1 MGEMIERLDFSGKE
15 KYSAVEATIH
25 LNRYAMA
32 RPYVAGKRVL
42 DVASGEGYGSFL
54 LRRWGAE
61 SVEGIDVDEQT
72 VETATRLFGGDGVH
86 YQCHTAEQLPF
97 EDHTFD
103 VVCSFETIEHL
114 DHPELFLQEIRRVL
128 KPGGNIILS
137 CPNDPY
143 YYKQG
148 TPGNPFHKKQYTY
161 FDFKQLAEKYL
172 GQRVRYYLAYALNG
186 FVNLPIE
193 ESTLPP
199 EGGEESPLPTDML
212 EMLNY
217 KDAIQAICVPGERY
231 LNYWNANYYVGIWGS
246 NNSTSINASIFPRE
260 TFIEIKDK
268 DEEFLREAAKL
279 KEDFEKHTA
288 QEAEYARQLE
298 ETKAAFAQKEE
309 ADKRRME
316 QQQAEY
322 LERET
327 DYKQQLEAGKAY
339 IEHIKEE
346 AARQAHVA
354 DLEQQRTSM
363 MLELVNKEK
372 DMMQQSYARD
382 YAELTQRRDEVAQ
395 LRTQYEQLSAE
406 NAQHCE
412 ELRLIHASRGFKLL
426 NMCYPIKKR
435 IWKIF
440 GKEI

>member
-1 MGEMIERLDFSGKE
+1 MGEMIERLDFSGKQ

-148 TPGNPFHKKQYTY
+148 TPGNPFHKRQYTY

-199 EGGEESPLPTDML
+199 EGGEESPLPTDMM
-212 EMLNY
+212 EMFNY
-217 KDAIQAICVPGERY
+217 KDAVQAVCVSGERY
-231 LNYWNANYYVGIWGS
+231 LNHWNANYYVGIWGP

-260 TFIEIKDK
+260 TFIEIKDE
-268 DEEFLREAAKL
+268 DEEFLREVARL

-298 ETKAAFAQKEE
+298 ETKAVFKQREE
-309 ADKRRME
+309 
-316 QQQAEY
+316 
-322 LERET
+322 

-354 DLEQQRTSM
+354 ELEQQRTSM

-382 YAELTQRRDEVAQ
+382 YAELTR
-395 LRTQYEQLSAE
+395 LREQYNQLSTE

-426 NMCYPIKKR
+426 NMGYPIKKR

>member
-61 SVEGIDVDEQT
+61 SVEGIDGDEQT

-148 TPGNPFHKKQYTY
+148 TPGNPFHKRQYTY

-199 EGGEESPLPTDML
+199 EGGEESPLPTDMM
-212 EMLNY
+212 EIFNY
-217 KDAIQAICVPGERY
+217 KDAVQAVCVSGERY
-231 LNYWNANYYVGIWGS
+231 LNHWNANYFAGIWGP

-260 TFIEIKDK
+260 TFIEIKDE
-268 DEEFLREAAKL
+268 DEEFLREVARL

-298 ETKAAFAQKEE
+298 ETKAVFKQREE
-309 ADKRRME
+309 
-316 QQQAEY
+316 
-322 LERET
+322 

-354 DLEQQRTSM
+354 ELEQQRTSM

-372 DMMQQSYARD
+372 NMMQQSYARD
-382 YAELTQRRDEVAQ
+382 CAELTQRRDEVAQ

-426 NMCYPIKKR
+426 NMGYPIKKR

>member
-1 MGEMIERLDFSGKE
+1 MGEMIERLDFSGKQ

-148 TPGNPFHKKQYTY
+148 TPGNPFHKRQYTY

-199 EGGEESPLPTDML
+199 EGGEESPLPTDMM
-212 EMLNY
+212 EMFNY
-217 KDAIQAICVPGERY
+217 KDAVQAVCVSGERY
-231 LNYWNANYYVGIWGS
+231 LNHWNANYFVGIWGP

-260 TFIEIKDK
+260 TFIEIKDE
-268 DEEFLREAAKL
+268 DEEFLREVARL

-298 ETKAAFAQKEE
+298 ETKAVFAQQEE
-309 ADKRRME
+309 NS
-316 QQQAEY
+316 
-322 LERET
+322 
-327 DYKQQLEAGKAY
+327 KQQLEAGKAY

-354 DLEQQRTSM
+354 ELEQQRTSM

-382 YAELTQRRDEVAQ
+382 YAELTR
-395 LRTQYEQLSAE
+395 LREQ
-406 NAQHCE
+406 NAQYCE

-426 NMCYPIKKR
+426 NMGYPIKKR

>member
-148 TPGNPFHKKQYTY
+148 TPGNPFHKRQYTY

-199 EGGEESPLPTDML
+199 EGGEESPLPTDMM
-212 EMLNY
+212 EMFNY
-217 KDAIQAICVPGERY
+217 KDAVQAVCVSGERY
-231 LNYWNANYYVGIWGS
+231 LNHWNANYFVGIWGP

-260 TFIEIKDK
+260 TFIEIKDE
-268 DEEFLREAAKL
+268 DEEFLREVARL

-298 ETKAAFAQKEE
+298 ETKAVFAQQEE
-309 ADKRRME
+309 NSK
-316 QQQAEY
+316 Q
-322 LERET
+322 REE

-346 AARQAHVA
+346 TARQAHVA
-354 DLEQQRTSM
+354 ELEQQRTSM

-382 YAELTQRRDEVAQ
+382 YAELTR
-395 LRTQYEQLSAE
+395 LREQYNQLSTE

-426 NMCYPIKKR
+426 NMGYPIKKR

>member
-72 VETATRLFGGDGVH
+72 VENATRLFGGDGVH

-143 YYKQG
+143 YYKPG
-148 TPGNPFHKKQYTY
+148 EPGNPFHKKQYTY

-186 FVNLPIE
+186 FINLPIE

-199 EGGEESPLPTDML
+199 EDGAESSLPKDML
-212 EMLNY
+212 ELLNY
-217 KDAIQAICVPGERY
+217 KDYTNAVYVSGERY
-231 LNYWNANYYVGIWGS
+231 LNHWNANYFVGIWGP
-246 NNSTSINASIFPRE
+246 NNSAQSNAAFFPQEFFGE
-260 TFIEIKDK
+260 TEGMNSA
-268 DEEFLREAAKL
+268 FLREVARL

-298 ETKAAFAQKEE
+298 ETKAVFKQREE
-309 ADKRRME
+309 
-316 QQQAEY
+316 
-322 LERET
+322 

-354 DLEQQRTSM
+354 ELEQQRTSM

-382 YAELTQRRDEVAQ
+382 YAELTR
-395 LRTQYEQLSAE
+395 LREQYNQLSTE

-426 NMCYPIKKR
+426 NMGYPIKKR

>member
-148 TPGNPFHKKQYTY
+148 TPGNPFHKRQYTY

-193 ESTLPP
+193 DSTLPP
-199 EGGEESPLPTDML
+199 EDGAESSLPKDML
-212 EMLNY
+212 ELLNY
-217 KDAIQAICVPGERY
+217 KDYTNAVYVSGERY
-231 LNYWNANYYVGIWGS
+231 LNHWNANYFVGIWGP
-246 NNSTSINASIFPRE
+246 NNSAQSNAAFFPQEFFGE
-260 TFIEIKDK
+260 TEGMSSA
-268 DEEFLREAAKL
+268 FLREVARL

-298 ETKAAFAQKEE
+298 ETKAVFAQQEE
-309 ADKRRME
+309 
-316 QQQAEY
+316 
-322 LERET
+322 

-354 DLEQQRTSM
+354 ELEQQRTSM

-382 YAELTQRRDEVAQ
+382 YAELTR
-395 LRTQYEQLSAE
+395 LREQYNQLSTE

-426 NMCYPIKKR
+426 NMGYPIKKR

>member
-1 MGEMIERLDFSGKE
+1 M
-15 KYSAVEATIH
+15 
-25 LNRYAMA
+25 
-32 RPYVAGKRVL
+32 L

-148 TPGNPFHKKQYTY
+148 TPGNPFHKRQYTY

-199 EGGEESPLPTDML
+199 EGGEESPLPTDMM
-212 EMLNY
+212 EMFNY
-217 KDAIQAICVPGERY
+217 KDAVQAVCVSGERY
-231 LNYWNANYYVGIWGS
+231 LNHWNANYFAGIWGP

-260 TFIEIKDK
+260 TFIEIKDE
-268 DEEFLREAAKL
+268 DEEFLREVARL

-298 ETKAAFAQKEE
+298 ETKAVFKQREE
-309 ADKRRME
+309 
-316 QQQAEY
+316 
-322 LERET
+322 

-354 DLEQQRTSM
+354 ELEQQRTSM

-372 DMMQQSYARD
+372 NMMQQSYARD
-382 YAELTQRRDEVAQ
+382 GAELTR
-395 LRTQYEQLSAE
+395 LREQYNQLSTE

-426 NMCYPIKKR
+426 NMGYPIKKR

>member
-72 VETATRLFGGDGVH
+72 VENATRLFGGDGVH

-148 TPGNPFHKKQYTY
+148 TPGNPFHKRQYTY

-199 EGGEESPLPTDML
+199 EGGEESPLPTDMM
-212 EMLNY
+212 EMFNY
-217 KDAIQAICVPGERY
+217 KDAVQAVCVSGERY
-231 LNYWNANYYVGIWGS
+231 LNHWNANYFVGIWGP

-260 TFIEIKDK
+260 TFIEIKDE
-268 DEEFLREAAKL
+268 DEEFLREVARL

-298 ETKAAFAQKEE
+298 ETKAVFAQQEE
-309 ADKRRME
+309 
-316 QQQAEY
+316 
-322 LERET
+322 

-354 DLEQQRTSM
+354 ELEQQRTSM

-382 YAELTQRRDEVAQ
+382 YAELTR
-395 LRTQYEQLSAE
+395 LREQYNQLSTE

-426 NMCYPIKKR
+426 NMGYPIKKR

>member
-1 MGEMIERLDFSGKE
+1 MGEMIERLDFSGRQ

-148 TPGNPFHKKQYTY
+148 TPGNPFHKRQYTY

-199 EGGEESPLPTDML
+199 EGGEESPLPTDMM
-212 EMLNY
+212 EMFNY
-217 KDAIQAICVPGERY
+217 KDAVQAVCVSGERY
-231 LNYWNANYYVGIWGS
+231 LNHWNANYFVGIWGP

-260 TFIEIKDK
+260 TFIEIKDE
-268 DEEFLREAAKL
+268 DEEFLREVARL

-298 ETKAAFAQKEE
+298 ETKAVFAQQEE
-309 ADKRRME
+309 NS
-316 QQQAEY
+316 
-322 LERET
+322 
-327 DYKQQLEAGKAY
+327 KQQLEAGKAY

-354 DLEQQRTSM
+354 ELEQQRTSM

-382 YAELTQRRDEVAQ
+382 YAELTR
-395 LRTQYEQLSAE
+395 LREQYNQLSTE

-426 NMCYPIKKR
+426 NMGYPIKKR

>member
-1 MGEMIERLDFSGKE
+1 MGEMIERLDFSGKQ

-148 TPGNPFHKKQYTY
+148 TPGNPFHKRQYTY

-199 EGGEESPLPTDML
+199 EGGEESPLPTDMM
-212 EMLNY
+212 EMFNY
-217 KDAIQAICVPGERY
+217 KDAVQAVCVSGERY
-231 LNYWNANYYVGIWGS
+231 LNHWNANYFVGIWGP

-260 TFIEIKDK
+260 TFIEIKDE
-268 DEEFLREAAKL
+268 DEEFLREVARL

-298 ETKAAFAQKEE
+298 ETKAVFKQREE
-309 ADKRRME
+309 
-316 QQQAEY
+316 
-322 LERET
+322 

-372 DMMQQSYARD
+372 DRMQQSYARD
-382 YAELTQRRDEVAQ
+382 YAELTR
-395 LRTQYEQLSAE
+395 LREQYNQLSTE

-426 NMCYPIKKR
+426 NMGYPIKKR

>member
-199 EGGEESPLPTDML
+199 EGGEESPLPTDMM
-212 EMLNY
+212 EMFNY
-217 KDAIQAICVPGERY
+217 KDAVQAVCVSGERY
-231 LNYWNANYYVGIWGS
+231 LNHWNANYFVGIWGP

-260 TFIEIKDK
+260 TFIEIKDE
-268 DEEFLREAAKL
+268 DEEFLREVARL

-298 ETKAAFAQKEE
+298 ETKAVFAQQEE
-309 ADKRRME
+309 NS
-316 QQQAEY
+316 
-322 LERET
+322 
-327 DYKQQLEAGKAY
+327 KQQLEAGKAY

-354 DLEQQRTSM
+354 ELEQQRTSM

-382 YAELTQRRDEVAQ
+382 YAELTR
-395 LRTQYEQLSAE
+395 LREQYNQLSTE

-426 NMCYPIKKR
+426 NMGYPIKKR

>member
-148 TPGNPFHKKQYTY
+148 TPGNPFHKRQYTY

-199 EGGEESPLPTDML
+199 EGGEESPLPTDMM
-212 EMLNY
+212 EMFNY
-217 KDAIQAICVPGERY
+217 KDAVQAVCVSGERY
-231 LNYWNANYYVGIWGS
+231 LNHWNANYFVGIWGP

-260 TFIEIKDK
+260 TFIEIKDE
-268 DEEFLREAAKL
+268 DEEFLREVARL

-298 ETKAAFAQKEE
+298 ETKAVFKQREE
-309 ADKRRME
+309 
-316 QQQAEY
+316 
-322 LERET
+322 

-354 DLEQQRTSM
+354 ELEQQRTSM

-382 YAELTQRRDEVAQ
+382 GAELTR
-395 LRTQYEQLSAE
+395 LREQYNQLSTE

-426 NMCYPIKKR
+426 NMGYPIKKR

>member
-148 TPGNPFHKKQYTY
+148 TPGNPFHKRQYTY

-199 EGGEESPLPTDML
+199 EGGEESPLPTDMI
-212 EMLNY
+212 EMFNY
-217 KDAIQAICVPGERY
+217 KDAVQAVCVSGERY
-231 LNYWNANYYVGIWGS
+231 LNHWNANYFVGIWGP

-260 TFIEIKDK
+260 TFIEIKDE
-268 DEEFLREAAKL
+268 DEEFLREVARL

-298 ETKAAFAQKEE
+298 ETKAVFKQREE
-309 ADKRRME
+309 
-316 QQQAEY
+316 
-322 LERET
+322 

-354 DLEQQRTSM
+354 ELEQQRTSM

-372 DMMQQSYARD
+372 NMMQQSYARD
-382 YAELTQRRDEVAQ
+382 YAELTR
-395 LRTQYEQLSAE
+395 LREQ
-406 NAQHCE
+406 NAQYCE

-426 NMCYPIKKR
+426 NMGYPIKKR

>member
-148 TPGNPFHKKQYTY
+148 TPGNPFHKRQYTY

-199 EGGEESPLPTDML
+199 EGGEESPLPTDMM
-212 EMLNY
+212 EMFNY
-217 KDAIQAICVPGERY
+217 KDAVQAVCVSGERY
-231 LNYWNANYYVGIWGS
+231 LNHWNANYFVGIWGP

-260 TFIEIKDK
+260 TFIEIKDE
-268 DEEFLREAAKL
+268 DEEFLREVARL

-298 ETKAAFAQKEE
+298 ETKAVFKQREE
-309 ADKRRME
+309 
-316 QQQAEY
+316 
-322 LERET
+322 

-354 DLEQQRTSM
+354 ELEQQRTSM

-382 YAELTQRRDEVAQ
+382 YAELTR
-395 LRTQYEQLSAE
+395 LREQ
-406 NAQHCE
+406 NAQYCE

-426 NMCYPIKKR
+426 NMGYPIKKR

>member
-148 TPGNPFHKKQYTY
+148 TPGNPFHKRQYTY

-199 EGGEESPLPTDML
+199 EGGEESPLPTDMM
-212 EMLNY
+212 EMFNY
-217 KDAIQAICVPGERY
+217 KDAVQAVCVSGERY
-231 LNYWNANYYVGIWGS
+231 LNHWNANYFVGIWGP

-260 TFIEIKDK
+260 TFIEIKDE
-268 DEEFLREAAKL
+268 DEEFLREVARL

-298 ETKAAFAQKEE
+298 ETKAVFAQQEE
-309 ADKRRME
+309 
-316 QQQAEY
+316 
-322 LERET
+322 

-354 DLEQQRTSM
+354 ELEPQRTSM

-382 YAELTQRRDEVAQ
+382 YAELTR
-395 LRTQYEQLSAE
+395 LREQYNQLSTE

-426 NMCYPIKKR
+426 NMGYPIKKR

>member
-148 TPGNPFHKKQYTY
+148 TPGNPFHKRQYTY

-199 EGGEESPLPTDML
+199 EGGEESPLPTDMM
-212 EMLNY
+212 EMFNY
-217 KDAIQAICVPGERY
+217 KDAVQAVCVSGERY
-231 LNYWNANYYVGIWGS
+231 LNHWNANYFAGIWGP

-260 TFIEIKDK
+260 TFIEIKDE
-268 DEEFLREAAKL
+268 DEEFLREVARL

-298 ETKAAFAQKEE
+298 ETKAVFAQQEE
-309 ADKRRME
+309 NSK
-316 QQQAEY
+316 Q
-322 LERET
+322 REE

-395 LRTQYEQLSAE
+395 LRNQYEQLSAE

-426 NMCYPIKKR
+426 NMGYPIKKR

>member
-1 MGEMIERLDFSGKE
+1 MGEMIERLDFSGKQ

-143 YYKQG
+143 YYKPG
-148 TPGNPFHKKQYTY
+148 EPGNPFHKKQYTY

-186 FVNLPIE
+186 FINLPIE

-199 EGGEESPLPTDML
+199 EDGAESSLPKDML
-212 EMLNY
+212 ELLNY
-217 KDAIQAICVPGERY
+217 KDYTNAVYVSGERY
-231 LNYWNANYYVGIWGS
+231 LNHWNANYFVGIWGP
-246 NNSTSINASIFPRE
+246 NNSAQSNAAFFPQEFFGE
-260 TFIEIKDK
+260 TEGMNSA
-268 DEEFLREAAKL
+268 FLREVARL

-298 ETKAAFAQKEE
+298 ETKAVFAQQEE
-309 ADKRRME
+309 NS
-316 QQQAEY
+316 
-322 LERET
+322 
-327 DYKQQLEAGKAY
+327 KQQLEAGKAY

-354 DLEQQRTSM
+354 ELEQQRTSM

-382 YAELTQRRDEVAQ
+382 YAELTR
-395 LRTQYEQLSAE
+395 LREQYNQLSTE

-426 NMCYPIKKR
+426 NMGYPIKKR

>member
-114 DHPELFLQEIRRVL
+114 DHPELFLQEIKRVL

-143 YYKQG
+143 YYKPG
-148 TPGNPFHKKQYTY
+148 EPGNPFHKKQYTY

-186 FVNLPIE
+186 FINLPIE

-199 EGGEESPLPTDML
+199 EDGAESSLPKDML
-212 EMLNY
+212 ELLNY
-217 KDAIQAICVPGERY
+217 KDYTNAVYVSGERY
-231 LNYWNANYYVGIWGS
+231 LNHWNANYFVGIWGP
-246 NNSTSINASIFPRE
+246 NNSAQSNAAFFPQEFFGE
-260 TFIEIKDK
+260 TEGMNSA
-268 DEEFLREAAKL
+268 FLREVARL

-298 ETKAAFAQKEE
+298 ETKAVFKQREE
-309 ADKRRME
+309 
-316 QQQAEY
+316 
-322 LERET
+322 

-354 DLEQQRTSM
+354 ELEQQRTSM

-372 DMMQQSYARD
+372 DTMQQSYARD
-382 YAELTQRRDEVAQ
+382 YAELTR
-395 LRTQYEQLSAE
+395 LREQYNQLSTE

-426 NMCYPIKKR
+426 NMGYPIKKR

>member
-148 TPGNPFHKKQYTY
+148 TPGNPFHKRQYTY

-199 EGGEESPLPTDML
+199 EGGEESPLPTDMM
-212 EMLNY
+212 EMFNY
-217 KDAIQAICVPGERY
+217 KDAVQAVCVSGERY
-231 LNYWNANYYVGIWGS
+231 LNHWNANYFAGIWGP

-260 TFIEIKDK
+260 TFIEIKDE
-268 DEEFLREAAKL
+268 DEEFLREVARL

-298 ETKAAFAQKEE
+298 ETKAVFKQREE
-309 ADKRRME
+309 
-316 QQQAEY
+316 
-322 LERET
+322 

-395 LRTQYEQLSAE
+395 LRNQYEQLSAE

-426 NMCYPIKKR
+426 NMGYPIKKR

>member
-143 YYKQG
+143 YYKPG
-148 TPGNPFHKKQYTY
+148 EPGNPFHKKQYTY
-161 FDFKQLAEKYL
+161 FDFKQLVEKYL

-186 FVNLPIE
+186 FINLPIE

-199 EGGEESPLPTDML
+199 EDGAESSLPKDML
-212 EMLNY
+212 ELLNY
-217 KDAIQAICVPGERY
+217 KDYTNAVYVSGERY
-231 LNYWNANYYVGIWGS
+231 LNHWNANYFVGIWGP
-246 NNSTSINASIFPRE
+246 NNSAQSNAAFFPQEFFGE
-260 TFIEIKDK
+260 TEGMNSA
-268 DEEFLREAAKL
+268 FLREVARL

-298 ETKAAFAQKEE
+298 ETKAVFAQQEE
-309 ADKRRME
+309 
-316 QQQAEY
+316 
-322 LERET
+322 

-346 AARQAHVA
+346 AARQVHVA
-354 DLEQQRTSM
+354 ELEQQRTSM

-382 YAELTQRRDEVAQ
+382 YAELTR
-395 LRTQYEQLSAE
+395 LREQYNQLSTE

-426 NMCYPIKKR
+426 NMGYPIKKR

>member
-1 MGEMIERLDFSGKE
+1 MGEMIERLDFSGKQ

-148 TPGNPFHKKQYTY
+148 TPGNPFHKRQYTY

-199 EGGEESPLPTDML
+199 EGSEESPLPTDMM
-212 EMLNY
+212 EMFNY
-217 KDAIQAICVPGERY
+217 KDAVQAVCVSGERY
-231 LNYWNANYYVGIWGS
+231 LNHWNANYFVGIWGP

-260 TFIEIKDK
+260 TFIEIKDE
-268 DEEFLREAAKL
+268 DEEFLREVARL

-298 ETKAAFAQKEE
+298 ETKAVFKQREE
-309 ADKRRME
+309 
-316 QQQAEY
+316 
-322 LERET
+322 

-354 DLEQQRTSM
+354 ELEQQRTSM

-382 YAELTQRRDEVAQ
+382 YAELTRFRE
-395 LRTQYEQLSAE
+395 QYNQLSTE
-406 NAQHCE
+406 NTQHCE

-426 NMCYPIKKR
+426 NMGYPIKKR

>member
-143 YYKQG
+143 YYKPG
-148 TPGNPFHKKQYTY
+148 EPGNPFHKKQSTY

-186 FVNLPIE
+186 FINLPIE

-199 EGGEESPLPTDML
+199 EDGAESSLPKDML
-212 EMLNY
+212 ELLNY
-217 KDAIQAICVPGERY
+217 KDYTNAVYVSGERY
-231 LNYWNANYYVGIWGS
+231 LNHWNANYFVGIWGP
-246 NNSTSINASIFPRE
+246 NNSAQSNAAFFPQEFFGE
-260 TFIEIKDK
+260 TEGMNSA
-268 DEEFLREAAKL
+268 FLREVARL

-298 ETKAAFAQKEE
+298 ETKAVFAQQEE
-309 ADKRRME
+309 
-316 QQQAEY
+316 
-322 LERET
+322 

-354 DLEQQRTSM
+354 ELEQQRTSM

-382 YAELTQRRDEVAQ
+382 YAELTR
-395 LRTQYEQLSAE
+395 LREQYNQLSTE

-426 NMCYPIKKR
+426 NMGYPIKKR

>member
-1 MGEMIERLDFSGKE
+1 MGEMIERLDFSGKQ

-25 LNRYAMA
+25 LNRYAMV

-148 TPGNPFHKKQYTY
+148 TPGNPFHKRQYTY

-199 EGGEESPLPTDML
+199 EGGEESPLPTDMM
-212 EMLNY
+212 EMFNY
-217 KDAIQAICVPGERY
+217 KDAVQAVCVSGERY
-231 LNYWNANYYVGIWGS
+231 LNHWNANYFVGIWGP

-260 TFIEIKDK
+260 TFIEIKDE
-268 DEEFLREAAKL
+268 DEEFLREVARL

-298 ETKAAFAQKEE
+298 ETKAVFAQQEE
-309 ADKRRME
+309 NS
-316 QQQAEY
+316 
-322 LERET
+322 
-327 DYKQQLEAGKAY
+327 KQQLEAGKAY

-354 DLEQQRTSM
+354 ELEQQRTSM

-382 YAELTQRRDEVAQ
+382 YAELTR
-395 LRTQYEQLSAE
+395 LREQYNQLSTE

-426 NMCYPIKKR
+426 NMGYPIKKR

>member
-148 TPGNPFHKKQYTY
+148 TPGNPFHKRQYTY

-186 FVNLPIE
+186 FINLPIE

-199 EGGEESPLPTDML
+199 EDGAESSLPKDML
-212 EMLNY
+212 ELLNY
-217 KDAIQAICVPGERY
+217 KDYTNAVYVSGERY
-231 LNYWNANYYVGIWGS
+231 LNHWNANYFVGIWGP
-246 NNSTSINASIFPRE
+246 NNSAQSNAAFFPQEFFGE
-260 TFIEIKDK
+260 TEGMNSA
-268 DEEFLREAAKL
+268 FLREVARR

-298 ETKAAFAQKEE
+298 ETKAVFAQQEE
-309 ADKRRME
+309 
-316 QQQAEY
+316 
-322 LERET
+322 

-354 DLEQQRTSM
+354 ELEQQRTSM

-382 YAELTQRRDEVAQ
+382 YAELTR
-395 LRTQYEQLSAE
+395 LREQYNQLSTE

-426 NMCYPIKKR
+426 NMGYPIKKR

>member
-1 MGEMIERLDFSGKE
+1 MGEMIERLDFSGKQ

-148 TPGNPFHKKQYTY
+148 TPGNPFHKRQYTY

-199 EGGEESPLPTDML
+199 EGGEESPLPTDMM
-212 EMLNY
+212 EMFNY
-217 KDAIQAICVPGERY
+217 KDAVQAVCVSGERY
-231 LNYWNANYYVGIWGS
+231 LNHWNANYFVGIWGS

-260 TFIEIKDK
+260 TFIEIKDE
-268 DEEFLREAAKL
+268 DEEFLREVARL

-298 ETKAAFAQKEE
+298 ETKAVFKQREE
-309 ADKRRME
+309 
-316 QQQAEY
+316 
-322 LERET
+322 

-354 DLEQQRTSM
+354 ELEQQRTSM

-382 YAELTQRRDEVAQ
+382 YAELTR
-395 LRTQYEQLSAE
+395 LREQYNQLSTE

-426 NMCYPIKKR
+426 NMGYPIKKR

>member
-103 VVCSFETIEHL
+103 VICSFETIEHL

-199 EGGEESPLPTDML
+199 EGGEESPLPTDMM
-212 EMLNY
+212 EMFNY
-217 KDAIQAICVPGERY
+217 KDAVQAVCVSGERY
-231 LNYWNANYYVGIWGS
+231 LNHWNANYYVGIWGP

-260 TFIEIKDK
+260 TFIEIKDE
-268 DEEFLREAAKL
+268 DEEFLREVARL

-298 ETKAAFAQKEE
+298 ETKAVFARQEE
-309 ADKRRME
+309 NSK
-316 QQQAEY
+316 Q
-322 LERET
+322 REE

-354 DLEQQRTSM
+354 ELEQQRTSM

-382 YAELTQRRDEVAQ
+382 YAELTR
-395 LRTQYEQLSAE
+395 LREQYNQLSTE

-426 NMCYPIKKR
+426 NMGYPIKKR

>member
-1 MGEMIERLDFSGKE
+1 MGEMIERLDFSGKQ

-148 TPGNPFHKKQYTY
+148 TPGNPFHKRQYTY

-199 EGGEESPLPTDML
+199 EGGEESPLPTDMM
-212 EMLNY
+212 EMFNY
-217 KDAIQAICVPGERY
+217 KDAVQAVCVSGERF
-231 LNYWNANYYVGIWGS
+231 LNHWNANYFVGIWGP

-260 TFIEIKDK
+260 TFIEIKDE
-268 DEEFLREAAKL
+268 DEEFLREVARL

-298 ETKAAFAQKEE
+298 ETKAVFAQQEE
-309 ADKRRME
+309 NSK
-316 QQQAEY
+316 Q
-322 LERET
+322 REE

-354 DLEQQRTSM
+354 ELEQQRTSM

-382 YAELTQRRDEVAQ
+382 YAELTR
-395 LRTQYEQLSAE
+395 LREQYNQLSTE

-426 NMCYPIKKR
+426 NMGYPIKKR

>member
-1 MGEMIERLDFSGKE
+1 MGEMIERLDFSGKQ

-148 TPGNPFHKKQYTY
+148 TPGNPFHKRQYTY

-199 EGGEESPLPTDML
+199 EGGEESPLPTDMM
-212 EMLNY
+212 EMFNY
-217 KDAIQAICVPGERY
+217 KDAVQAVCVSGERY
-231 LNYWNANYYVGIWGS
+231 LNHWNANYFVGIWGP

-260 TFIEIKDK
+260 TFIEIKDEDK
-268 DEEFLREAAKL
+268 EFLREVARL

-298 ETKAAFAQKEE
+298 ETKAVFAQQEE
-309 ADKRRME
+309 NS
-316 QQQAEY
+316 
-322 LERET
+322 
-327 DYKQQLEAGKAY
+327 KQQLEAGKAY

-354 DLEQQRTSM
+354 ELEQQRTSM

-382 YAELTQRRDEVAQ
+382 YAELTR
-395 LRTQYEQLSAE
+395 LREQYNQLSTE

-426 NMCYPIKKR
+426 NMGYPIKKR

>member
-148 TPGNPFHKKQYTY
+148 TPGNPFHKRQYTY

-199 EGGEESPLPTDML
+199 EDGAESSLPKDML
-212 EMLNY
+212 ELLNY
-217 KDAIQAICVPGERY
+217 KDYTNAVYVSGERY
-231 LNYWNANYYVGIWGS
+231 LNHWNANYFVGIWGP
-246 NNSTSINASIFPRE
+246 NNSAQSNAAFFPQEFFGE
-260 TFIEIKDK
+260 TEGMSSA
-268 DEEFLREAAKL
+268 FLREVARL

-298 ETKAAFAQKEE
+298 ETKAVFAQQEE
-309 ADKRRME
+309 
-316 QQQAEY
+316 
-322 LERET
+322 

-354 DLEQQRTSM
+354 ELEQQRTSM

-382 YAELTQRRDEVAQ
+382 YAELTR
-395 LRTQYEQLSAE
+395 LREQYNQLSTE

-426 NMCYPIKKR
+426 NMGYPIKKR

>member
-32 RPYVAGKRVL
+32 RPYVEGKRVL

-143 YYKQG
+143 YYKPG
-148 TPGNPFHKKQYTY
+148 EPGNPFHKKQYTY

-186 FVNLPIE
+186 FINLPIE

-199 EGGEESPLPTDML
+199 EDGAESSLPKDML
-212 EMLNY
+212 ELLNY
-217 KDAIQAICVPGERY
+217 KDYTNAVYVSGERY
-231 LNYWNANYYVGIWGS
+231 LNHWNANYFVGIWGP
-246 NNSTSINASIFPRE
+246 NNSAQSNAAFFPQEFFGE
-260 TFIEIKDK
+260 TEGMNSA
-268 DEEFLREAAKL
+268 FLREVARL

-298 ETKAAFAQKEE
+298 ETKAVFAQQEE
-309 ADKRRME
+309 
-316 QQQAEY
+316 
-322 LERET
+322 

-354 DLEQQRTSM
+354 ELEQQRTSM

-382 YAELTQRRDEVAQ
+382 YAELTR
-395 LRTQYEQLSAE
+395 LREQYNQLSTE

-426 NMCYPIKKR
+426 NMGYPIKKK

>member
-143 YYKQG
+143 YYKPG
-148 TPGNPFHKKQYTY
+148 EPGNPFHKKQYTY

-186 FVNLPIE
+186 FINLPIE

-199 EGGEESPLPTDML
+199 EGGEESPLPTDMM
-212 EMLNY
+212 EMFNY
-217 KDAIQAICVPGERY
+217 KDAVQAVCVSGERY
-231 LNYWNANYYVGIWGS
+231 LNHWNANYFAGIWGP

-260 TFIEIKDK
+260 TFIEIKDE
-268 DEEFLREAAKL
+268 DEEFLREVARL

-298 ETKAAFAQKEE
+298 ETKAVFAQQEE
-309 ADKRRME
+309 
-316 QQQAEY
+316 
-322 LERET
+322 

-354 DLEQQRTSM
+354 ELEQQRTSM

-382 YAELTQRRDEVAQ
+382 YAELTR
-395 LRTQYEQLSAE
+395 LREQYNQLSTE

-426 NMCYPIKKR
+426 NMGYPIKKR

>member
-1 MGEMIERLDFSGKE
+1 MGEMIERLDFSGKQ

-148 TPGNPFHKKQYTY
+148 TPGNPFHKRQYTY

-199 EGGEESPLPTDML
+199 EGGEESPLPTDMM
-212 EMLNY
+212 EMFNY
-217 KDAIQAICVPGERY
+217 KDAVQAVCVSGERY
-231 LNYWNANYYVGIWGS
+231 LNHWNANYFVGIWGP

-260 TFIEIKDK
+260 TFIEIKDE
-268 DEEFLREAAKL
+268 DEEFLREVARL
-279 KEDFEKHTA
+279 K
-288 QEAEYARQLE
+288 
-298 ETKAAFAQKEE
+298 
-309 ADKRRME
+309 
-316 QQQAEY
+316 
-322 LERET
+322 
-327 DYKQQLEAGKAY
+327 
-339 IEHIKEE
+339 
-346 AARQAHVA
+346 
-354 DLEQQRTSM
+354 
-363 MLELVNKEK
+363 
-372 DMMQQSYARD
+372 
-382 YAELTQRRDEVAQ
+382 
-395 LRTQYEQLSAE
+395 
-406 NAQHCE
+406 
-412 ELRLIHASRGFKLL
+412 
-426 NMCYPIKKR
+426 
-435 IWKIF
+435 
-440 GKEI
+440 

>member
-1 MGEMIERLDFSGKE
+1 MGEMIERLDFSGKQ

-148 TPGNPFHKKQYTY
+148 TPGNPFHKRQYTY

-193 ESTLPP
+193 ERTLPP
-199 EGGEESPLPTDML
+199 EGGEESPLPTDMM
-212 EMLNY
+212 EMFNY
-217 KDAIQAICVPGERY
+217 KDAVQAVCVSGERY
-231 LNYWNANYYVGIWGS
+231 LNHWNANYFVGIWGP

-260 TFIEIKDK
+260 TFIEIKDE
-268 DEEFLREAAKL
+268 DEEFLREVARL

-298 ETKAAFAQKEE
+298 ETKAVFAQQEE
-309 ADKRRME
+309 NS
-316 QQQAEY
+316 
-322 LERET
+322 
-327 DYKQQLEAGKAY
+327 KQQLEAGKAY

-354 DLEQQRTSM
+354 ELEQQRTSM

-382 YAELTQRRDEVAQ
+382 YAELTR
-395 LRTQYEQLSAE
+395 LREQYNQLSTE

-426 NMCYPIKKR
+426 NMGYPIKKR

>member
-143 YYKQG
+143 YYKPG
-148 TPGNPFHKKQYTY
+148 EPGNPFHKKQYTY
-161 FDFKQLAEKYL
+161 FDFKQLVEKYL

-186 FVNLPIE
+186 FINLPIE

-199 EGGEESPLPTDML
+199 EDGAESSLPKDML
-212 EMLNY
+212 ELLNY
-217 KDAIQAICVPGERY
+217 KDYTNAVYVSGERY
-231 LNYWNANYYVGIWGS
+231 LNHWNANYFVGIWGP
-246 NNSTSINASIFPRE
+246 NNSAQSNAAFFPQEFFGE
-260 TFIEIKDK
+260 TEGLNSA
-268 DEEFLREAAKL
+268 FLREVARL
-279 KEDFEKHTA
+279 KEDSK
-288 QEAEYARQLE
+288 QRE
-298 ETKAAFAQKEE
+298 E
-309 ADKRRME
+309 
-316 QQQAEY
+316 
-322 LERET
+322 

-354 DLEQQRTSM
+354 ELEQQRTSM

-382 YAELTQRRDEVAQ
+382 YAELTR
-395 LRTQYEQLSAE
+395 LREQ
-406 NAQHCE
+406 NAQYCE
-412 ELRLIHASRGFKLL
+412 ELRLIHASKGFKLL
-426 NMCYPIKKR
+426 NMGYPIKKK

>member
-143 YYKQG
+143 YYKPG
-148 TPGNPFHKKQYTY
+148 EPGNPFHKKQYTY

-186 FVNLPIE
+186 FINLPIE

-199 EGGEESPLPTDML
+199 EDGAESSLPKDML
-212 EMLNY
+212 ELLNY
-217 KDAIQAICVPGERY
+217 KDYTNAVYVSGERY
-231 LNYWNANYYVGIWGS
+231 LNHWNANYFVGIWGP
-246 NNSTSINASIFPRE
+246 NNSAQSNAAFFPQEFFGE
-260 TFIEIKDK
+260 TEGMSSA
-268 DEEFLREAAKL
+268 FLREVARL

-298 ETKAAFAQKEE
+298 ETKAVFAQQEE
-309 ADKRRME
+309 NS
-316 QQQAEY
+316 
-322 LERET
+322 
-327 DYKQQLEAGKAY
+327 KQQLEAGKAY

-354 DLEQQRTSM
+354 ELEQQRTSM

-382 YAELTQRRDEVAQ
+382 YAELTR
-395 LRTQYEQLSAE
+395 LREQYNQLSTE

-426 NMCYPIKKR
+426 NMGYPIKKR

>member
-148 TPGNPFHKKQYTY
+148 TPGNPFHKRQYTY

-199 EGGEESPLPTDML
+199 EGGEESPLPTDMM
-212 EMLNY
+212 EMFNY
-217 KDAIQAICVPGERY
+217 KDAVQAVCVSGERY
-231 LNYWNANYYVGIWGS
+231 LNHWNANYFVGIWGP

-260 TFIEIKDK
+260 TFIEIKDE
-268 DEEFLREAAKL
+268 DEEFLREVARL

-298 ETKAAFAQKEE
+298 ETKAVFAQQEE
-309 ADKRRME
+309 NS
-316 QQQAEY
+316 
-322 LERET
+322 
-327 DYKQQLEAGKAY
+327 KQQLEAGKAY

-382 YAELTQRRDEVAQ
+382 YAELTR
-395 LRTQYEQLSAE
+395 LREQYNQLSTE

-426 NMCYPIKKR
+426 NMGYPIKKR

>member
-1 MGEMIERLDFSGKE
+1 MIERLDFSGKE

-148 TPGNPFHKKQYTY
+148 TPGNPFHKRQYTY

-199 EGGEESPLPTDML
+199 EGGEESPLPTDMM
-212 EMLNY
+212 EMFNY
-217 KDAIQAICVPGERY
+217 KDAVQAVCVSGERY
-231 LNYWNANYYVGIWGS
+231 LNHWNANYFVGIWGP

-260 TFIEIKDK
+260 TFIEIKDE
-268 DEEFLREAAKL
+268 DEEFLREVARL

-298 ETKAAFAQKEE
+298 ETKAVFAQQEE
-309 ADKRRME
+309 NSK
-316 QQQAEY
+316 Q
-322 LERET
+322 REE

-354 DLEQQRTSM
+354 ELEQQRTSM

-382 YAELTQRRDEVAQ
+382 YAELTR
-395 LRTQYEQLSAE
+395 LREQYNQLSTE

-426 NMCYPIKKR
+426 NMGYPIKKR